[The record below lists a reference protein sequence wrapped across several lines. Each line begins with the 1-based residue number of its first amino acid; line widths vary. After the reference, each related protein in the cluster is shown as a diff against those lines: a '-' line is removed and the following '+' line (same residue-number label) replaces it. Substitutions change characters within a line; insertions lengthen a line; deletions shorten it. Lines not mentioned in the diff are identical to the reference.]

1 MERRL
6 YILVSAMVAFAG
18 AVLAFHLLRIENSIP
33 AMVTIRSRRYSYLV
47 SHHYYVTSLM
57 MNAVLLPVLCAL
69 FGYVAH
75 LGRQID
81 VVSWIFVIGFYVAIW
96 WLSWEADHAYQMAVP
111 HMSGIRIGSVSDPSA
126 MFGIA
131 IAAGLGFWKWKQDW
145 DTSGNL

>member
-1 MERRL
+1 
-6 YILVSAMVAFAG
+6 
-18 AVLAFHLLRIENSIP
+18 
-33 AMVTIRSRRYSYLV
+33 LV

-81 VVSWIFVIGFYVAIW
+81 VVSWIFVIGFYLAIW

-111 HMSGIRIGSVSDPSA
+111 HMSGMRVGSVSDPSA